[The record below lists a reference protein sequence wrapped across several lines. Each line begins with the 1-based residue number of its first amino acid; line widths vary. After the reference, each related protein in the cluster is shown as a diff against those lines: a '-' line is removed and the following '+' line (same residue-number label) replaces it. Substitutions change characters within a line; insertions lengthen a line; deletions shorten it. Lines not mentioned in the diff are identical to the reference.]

1 VNAIRTHQL
10 CTLYLVVTKT
20 ETHFNMKLLS
30 TFYSGVA
37 TVVFTLALAF
47 FLIYGILNFTVEGLG
62 KTSAYRIEQYPNND
76 GITTYIWAKRYDDN
90 DIIYSMGDKVTADN
104 VDSVANAH
112 RVAAEK
118 LIKGFKKLK

>member
-1 VNAIRTHQL
+1 
-10 CTLYLVVTKT
+10 
-20 ETHFNMKLLS
+20 MKLLS